1 MFFLFGYHQ
10 YLLFL
15 NETTNENIKQS
26 YLKLG
31 NPYSKGLIDNL
42 KRLFSKDKRN
52 WHPE

>member
-1 MFFLFGYHQ
+1 MRNQNHTTTTSQ
-10 YLLFL
+10 
-15 NETTNENIKQS
+15 TNENIKQS

-31 NPYSKGLIDNL
+31 NPYAKGLFDNL